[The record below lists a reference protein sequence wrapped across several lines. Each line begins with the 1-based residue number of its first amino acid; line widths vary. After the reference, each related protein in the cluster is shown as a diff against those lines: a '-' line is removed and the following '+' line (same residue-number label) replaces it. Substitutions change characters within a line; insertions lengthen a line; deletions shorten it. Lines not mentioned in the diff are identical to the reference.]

1 MTNVI
6 DFPGPDGAKGKRGD
20 FFAVDRRAW
29 ARACG
34 LGMNA
39 AVAYLVLARFSGPDQ
54 RTTKAGT
61 NAVETYTGISRQRA
75 KAAVAALEQNGL
87 ITAAEGITRKIVPA
101 HEVRGCEGYP
111 LPKFDDQEDELLV
124 TLMCGETYVPPRGDR
139 EWKGW
144 ANPRTVAGYLVN
156 KGWAREA
163 GNNHFIPTPY
173 DAKKAAEPD
182 WTWLPNALVT
192 GADNETPPV
201 ELVRGTQDVMTLRL
215 LVDLYHAQSLTS
227 DGGIH
232 WRRIRQ
238 EFTRAKVGERGPFV
252 VWGFV
257 AGSSM
262 TWPTTPF
269 TAPHM
274 IGRNSKGPDGKE
286 RDEGWPLFW
295 DRWGTLTRLGLVEKV
310 GHLIEADTGEAEII
324 HPYAIGNG
332 EPIEQE
338 AREQAHAAGRAM
350 VTDGQY
356 EWAKN
361 HFGQAP
367 WLAPVPAHM
376 ANVQMVGIA
385 RLKYRPRTALTAAWW
400 AETQDRCK
408 GHIERYTKLR
418 AGIALGS
425 TAAAGS
431 C

>member
-111 LPKFDDQEDELLV
+111 LPKLDDQEDELLV

-182 WTWLPNALVT
+182 W
-192 GADNETPPV
+192 
-201 ELVRGTQDVMTLRL
+201 M
-215 LVDLYHAQSLTS
+215 
-227 DGGIH
+227 
-232 WRRIRQ
+232 
-238 EFTRAKVGERGPFV
+238 
-252 VWGFV
+252 
-257 AGSSM
+257 
-262 TWPTTPF
+262 
-269 TAPHM
+269 
-274 IGRNSKGPDGKE
+274 
-286 RDEGWPLFW
+286 
-295 DRWGTLTRLGLVEKV
+295 
-310 GHLIEADTGEAEII
+310 
-324 HPYAIGNG
+324 
-332 EPIEQE
+332 
-338 AREQAHAAGRAM
+338 
-350 VTDGQY
+350 
-356 EWAKN
+356 
-361 HFGQAP
+361 
-367 WLAPVPAHM
+367 
-376 ANVQMVGIA
+376 
-385 RLKYRPRTALTAAWW
+385 
-400 AETQDRCK
+400 
-408 GHIERYTKLR
+408 
-418 AGIALGS
+418 
-425 TAAAGS
+425 
-431 C
+431 